1 MSCPIASARG
11 LATSRG
17 AGGSR
22 GGGGSGRD
30 RAQQTTRPHS
40 QKSSSSSS
48 SSATRGAGG
57 KGGGG
62 KSNAARGP
70 GAAAATKKR
79 APSGEASKAR
89 PAAEEEALGGVES
102 DTERYTMRRDPVLAL
117 VGLPNC
123 GKSTLFN
130 RPMVTMGRLVR
141 MNKSLVTSEPG
152 TTRDRVYAYC
162 DIGGRSVMVVDTG
175 GMVGTGDFF
184 SPLIHEQALVA
195 INEADIILFLFDF
208 REGVT
213 KKDVEV
219 ARVLRKHVHDKDIV
233 LVANKCD
240 NPDLVLEL
248 DERNKAG
255 PTGKPD
261 DYWLLGLGPA
271 IPVSAIHG
279 AGAGELLDKVYDI
292 VQTKFP
298 AEDQSE
304 GTHQITTSSDWL
316 ATAGLVSDAEA
327 EAELARKRISIS
339 IVGRPNVG
347 KSSFL
352 NQVLG
357 RERVIVTN
365 VAGTTHDAVDHSIM
379 WRGKKPRKR
388 KRRAAKATMGLEE
401 EAAAA
406 TTEGKQQDAEVV
418 HAAED
423 DEVDEQEDDLEDDEQ
438 EDDLDDDE
446 HETKVRAKKA
456 NNTKLK
462 EPAANPDA
470 DGVPIRIVD
479 TAGINRR
486 ATHVKGL
493 ERSSVLWAIKS
504 INRSDI
510 VLQLIDATQ
519 GITDQ
524 DLRIAEHILNSK
536 ATTIVVVNKWD
547 MSKESKQK
555 WEKYVQETLKF
566 MKYVPIMF
574 CSAKTGVNVKET
586 IDLAIRITRERAHFI
601 KTSTLMKLLESAHT
615 RHRPPSKN
623 GRQLKIR
630 YATQAKVKVP
640 SFTFFVNDVELV
652 HFTYQ
657 RFLENAIREFHPY
670 TGSPMRLIF
679 KDKEKTIVS

>member
-1 MSCPIASARG
+1 
-11 LATSRG
+11 
-17 AGGSR
+17 
-22 GGGGSGRD
+22 
-30 RAQQTTRPHS
+30 
-40 QKSSSSSS
+40 
-48 SSATRGAGG
+48 
-57 KGGGG
+57 
-62 KSNAARGP
+62 
-70 GAAAATKKR
+70 
-79 APSGEASKAR
+79 
-89 PAAEEEALGGVES
+89 
-102 DTERYTMRRDPVLAL
+102 MRRDPVLAL

-130 RPMVTMGRLVR
+130 RLVR

-304 GTHQITTSSDWL
+304 G
-316 ATAGLVSDAEA
+316 DAEA

-388 KRRAAKATMGLEE
+388 KRRAAKAPMGLEE
-401 EAAAA
+401 EAATTTT